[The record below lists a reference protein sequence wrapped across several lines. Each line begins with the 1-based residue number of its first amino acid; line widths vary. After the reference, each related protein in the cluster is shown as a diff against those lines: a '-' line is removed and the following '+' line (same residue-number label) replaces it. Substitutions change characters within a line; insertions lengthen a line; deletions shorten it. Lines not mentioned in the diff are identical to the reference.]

1 MGKYQALAKDIVRL
15 IGGQDNVKSV
25 FHCATRL
32 RFKLKDEQ
40 AADAEQLKQQ
50 DGVITVVKS
59 GGQFQVVIG
68 NNVSEVYQDVV
79 AIGGFETTV
88 DDGEKTTVFNR
99 MIDTIAGIFTPI
111 LGPMAGS
118 GLLKGLLAILV
129 ALGLLTQ
136 DMGTYIVLNATA
148 DALFYFLPIILGH
161 SAAKKFGGNPYIGM
175 VIGGA
180 LVYPSMVALQAS
192 GEALSFLTVP
202 VVLMSYASS
211 VIPIILATYVSA
223 KLEKFFNQHSHEA
236 VRNFTTP
243 MLALLIV
250 VPLTFL
256 AIGPLATYASQGL
269 AGAYSFI
276 YNLSPVLAI
285 AFIGAFWQ
293 IFVMFGLHWG
303 LVPILINNI
312 TVIGFDT
319 ISVGVLM
326 ATFGQVGAV
335 LAITVKTKDK
345 KTKGLG
351 TSSTI
356 AGVFGITEPAM
367 YGLTLPR
374 KKPFIFGVIGGAAGG
389 LVGGALGTASYT
401 MGGLGIFAVPVM
413 IPQSG
418 VDLSF
423 WGAFIGLFVATAVAF
438 SLTYFLTKEEIAT
451 TETTPSLSKEVGLP
465 VLAPIKGEIISL
477 ESVNDEVFSSGAMGK
492 GVAIIPNEGVVYAP
506 FDGEVVTVY
515 QSMHAIGLRS
525 DTGVEILIHIG
536 LDTVQLNGQHFES
549 FVSSGQNIKAG
560 DRLIAFDLK
569 EIEQAGY
576 DIITPVIVTNTAS
589 YLDVLPT
596 YVGSVE
602 PSRDVLRILV

>member
-1 MGKYQALAKDIVRL
+1 MGKYQALAQDIVRL
-15 IGGQDNVKSV
+15 VGGEDNVKTV

-40 AADAEQLKQQ
+40 KADAEALKQV
-50 DGVITVVKS
+50 DGIITVVKS

-68 NNVSEVYQDVV
+68 NHVGDVYNELNGIGQETSED
-79 AIGGFETTV
+79 T
-88 DDGEKTTVFNR
+88 EKTSLFNR
-99 MIDTIAGIFTPI
+99 FIDTIAGIFTPI

-129 ALGLLTQ
+129 ATGLLTPT
-136 DMGTYIVLNATA
+136 MGTYIVLNATA
-148 DALFYFLPIILGH
+148 DALFYFLPVVLGH

-175 VIGGA
+175 IIGGA
-180 LVYPSMVALQAS
+180 LVYPSIVALQAS
-192 GEALSFLTVP
+192 GDGLTFLTIP

-211 VIPIILATYVSA
+211 VIPIILATFVSS
-223 KLEKFFNQHSHEA
+223 KLEKFFNRHSHEA
-236 VRNFTTP
+236 VKNFTTP
-243 MLALLIV
+243 MLVIMLV

-269 AGAYSFI
+269 AAGYSFI
-276 YNLSPVLAI
+276 YNLSPVIAI

-303 LVPILINNI
+303 LVPILINNLA
-312 TVIGFDT
+312 VNGFDT

-335 LAITVKTKDK
+335 FALTLRAKDPK
-345 KTKGLG
+345 IKGLG

-356 AGVFGITEPAM
+356 AGIFGITEPAM

-374 KKPFIFGVIGGAAGG
+374 KKPFIFGVVGGAAGG
-389 LVGGALGTASYT
+389 LVGGGLGTAAYA
-401 MGGLGIFAVPVM
+401 MGGLGIFSIPVM

-418 VDLSF
+418 VSLAF
-423 WGAFIGLFVATAVAF
+423 WGAFIGLAVAAAVAF
-438 SLTYFLTKEEIAT
+438 TLTYFFANEKQSVTQDMPVISEQ
-451 TETTPSLSKEVGLP
+451 VGLP
-465 VLAPIKGEIISL
+465 VLAPVKGEIISL
-477 ESVNDEVFSSGAMGK
+477 EQVEDAVFSSGAMGK
-492 GVAIIPNEGVVYAP
+492 GLAIVPDEGVVYAP

-515 QSMHAIGLRS
+515 PSKHAIGLRS
-525 DTGVEILIHIG
+525 DTGVEILVHIG
-536 LDTVQLNGQHFES
+536 LDTVQLNGQYFEAL
-549 FVSSGQNIKAG
+549 VESGQSIRVGDPLIRFDIEQIK
-560 DRLIAFDLK
+560 
-569 EIEQAGY
+569 QAGY

-596 YVGSVE
+596 YQGTVE